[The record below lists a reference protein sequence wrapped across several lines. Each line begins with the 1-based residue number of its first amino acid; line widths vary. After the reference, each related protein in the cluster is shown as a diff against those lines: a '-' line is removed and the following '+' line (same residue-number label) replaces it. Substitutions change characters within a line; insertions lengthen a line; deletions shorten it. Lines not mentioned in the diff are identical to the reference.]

1 MQPLMHRSMR
11 GASRGL
17 VMAAVLALVA
27 AGCTGNRGPDTSV
40 GVGPPKATIP
50 KGEAPSASFG
60 DLASPCGTRGAG
72 TAGGAG
78 PAEQGVTNDKVV
90 IGYGDD
96 AGFSVVPGLSHELS
110 DAMKAMIK
118 WCNAQGGI
126 NGRQIEGRYYDA
138 KFTETNNVMQ
148 EACGQVF
155 MLVGEGWASDGAAE
169 ETRLGC
175 NLPAVP
181 GYSVT
186 AEFANAP
193 LMYQGVPNPI
203 DVNPAAWA
211 AQLAKAFPDKIAKAS
226 VMFAN
231 FSALIDTKDKALQ
244 AFQKFGWKFLDC
256 PQSYGALGEADWR
269 PFAQKLKDCGAQA
282 VNYVGTPYPNF
293 ENLLDSAAQVGYKP
307 IWFAEANMYDSVFAK
322 WNTNGNGDN
331 VYVRLAFTPFEEA
344 DQNKATKQY
353 QDLVKQNGGDIA
365 LLGMQAT
372 SSFLLWATAAKDCG
386 SALTRQCV
394 LDNLRKI
401 TKWTGGGL
409 HAETNPAENL
419 GPPCG
424 MVMKLQGTK
433 WVRFA
438 PKKAVTFDCS
448 PDYNVKITGRVVDQA
463 QLGPDRVSTK
473 FKKR

>member
-40 GVGPPKATIP
+40 GVGAPKATTP

-186 AEFANAP
+186 AEFATS
-193 LMYQGVPNPI
+193 MNPS
-203 DVNPAAWA
+203 AAW
-211 AQLAKAFPDKIAKAS
+211 
-226 VMFAN
+226 
-231 FSALIDTKDKALQ
+231 SAT
-244 AFQKFGWKFLDC
+244 
-256 PQSYGALGEADWR
+256 R
-269 PFAQKLKDCGAQA
+269 
-282 VNYVGTPYPNF
+282 T
-293 ENLLDSAAQVGYKP
+293 
-307 IWFAEANMYDSVFAK
+307 
-322 WNTNGNGDN
+322 
-331 VYVRLAFTPFEEA
+331 
-344 DQNKATKQY
+344 
-353 QDLVKQNGGDIA
+353 
-365 LLGMQAT
+365 
-372 SSFLLWATAAKDCG
+372 G
-386 SALTRQCV
+386 SAPDGSSDSLAR
-394 LDNLRKI
+394 
-401 TKWTGGGL
+401 GGRYTVRGSRWRDVSM
-409 HAETNPAENL
+409 PAGSSNDRDSCR
-419 GPPCG
+419 PP
-424 MVMKLQGTK
+424 V
-433 WVRFA
+433 
-438 PKKAVTFDCS
+438 
-448 PDYNVKITGRVVDQA
+448 
-463 QLGPDRVSTK
+463 
-473 FKKR
+473 

>member
-1 MQPLMHRSMR
+1 MPSRRAGKECLMQPLMHRSMR

-40 GVGPPKATIP
+40 GVGAPKATTP

-60 DLASPCGTRGAG
+60 DLASPCSTRGAG

-90 IGYGDD
+90 IGYGND

-231 FSALIDTKDKALQ
+231 FSALIDTQDKALQ
-244 AFQKFGWKFLDC
+244 AFQRFGWKFLDC
-256 PQSYGALGEADWR
+256 PQSYGALGDADWR

-307 IWFAEANMYDSVFAK
+307 IWFAEANMYD
-322 WNTNGNGDN
+322 
-331 VYVRLAFTPFEEA
+331 
-344 DQNKATKQY
+344 
-353 QDLVKQNGGDIA
+353 
-365 LLGMQAT
+365 
-372 SSFLLWATAAKDCG
+372 
-386 SALTRQCV
+386 
-394 LDNLRKI
+394 
-401 TKWTGGGL
+401 
-409 HAETNPAENL
+409 
-419 GPPCG
+419 
-424 MVMKLQGTK
+424 
-433 WVRFA
+433 
-438 PKKAVTFDCS
+438 
-448 PDYNVKITGRVVDQA
+448 
-463 QLGPDRVSTK
+463 
-473 FKKR
+473 